1 MPPISTMQDSRP
13 LFVASNK
20 EAHARSNQR
29 LSSPTEAVSPCT
41 TAAIHRAAI
50 NIAAHIQTLSEAN
63 KPITK
68 AIALQCTAA
77 KEPPTNKHPIH
88 IQQAHMQLQLAANGS
103 PPTISQCAAHLASA
117 ASIEESSVQQDSG
130 QNNWDANVESKR
142 EELNG
147 SSGGEQKEVELL
159 RLAAAGSGGSIKERR
174 RPNQE
179 VVIKVDVSD
188 LRGAKGVAA
197 VDDPRTLSVA
207 LRFTQPVIL
216 IREENGGH
224 SPFTT

>member
-1 MPPISTMQDSRP
+1 MSNQEAGVHLNSCSPSPPCKTAAHFLLHPTRRPMQGATSAYHR
-13 LFVASNK
+13 LQQRS
-20 EAHARSNQR
+20 AHAQHQQSTVQ
-29 LSSPTEAVSPCT
+29 LL
-41 TAAIHRAAI
+41 
-50 NIAAHIQTLSEAN
+50 NIAAHIQTLSEAS

-68 AIALQCTAA
+68 AIATQRTAA

-117 ASIEESSVQQDSG
+117 ASIEESLAQHDSA

-159 RLAAAGSGGSIKERR
+159 RLAAAGSGG
-174 RPNQE
+174 
-179 VVIKVDVSD
+179 DV
-188 LRGAKGVAA
+188 A
-197 VDDPRTLSVA
+197 VKMATLPYLLLKLSPM
-207 LRFTQPVIL
+207 FYHIL
-216 IREENGGH
+216 
-224 SPFTT
+224 